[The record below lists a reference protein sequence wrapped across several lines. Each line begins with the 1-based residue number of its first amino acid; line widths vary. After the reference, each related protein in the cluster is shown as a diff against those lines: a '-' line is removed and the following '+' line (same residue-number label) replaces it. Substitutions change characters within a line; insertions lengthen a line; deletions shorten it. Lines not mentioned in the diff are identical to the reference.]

1 MGDKKE
7 EETQVQT
14 AIRIPESVLNRFDK
28 LAQQMSVEGT
38 QITRADVHRQAV
50 YRGLAELEKEN
61 KKR

>member
-1 MGDKKE
+1 MSDKQE
-7 EETQVQT
+7 ENQIQT
-14 AIRIPESVLNRFDK
+14 AIRVPESVLKRFDK
-28 LAQQMSVEGT
+28 LAEQMSVPGT